1 MKLGKNKKANKKSK
15 TQQSANIDPKVQ
27 LSPEEL
33 AALESGDDEVL
44 RRYAE
49 RRIRANKKRQRKR
62 KQQKI
67 RRRALLVMILCL
79 VGMNAVFGARYVNNL
94 LKAGGTVL
102 DGDVPIVTTARSQL
116 GNYGG
121 DKFWKW
127 YGFDSH
133 VDWCACFVSWCA
145 DQNGLIDKG
154 KVPMSCYVPQQ
165 VNWFDDRGMYHEQGD
180 GYKPKAGDIIFF
192 DWEHDGS
199 VDHVGIVA
207 SVFRGKVYTIEGNS
221 GFTGKDEKKWKG
233 ICQRNGYDINSKDIY
248 GYGLIEKGSGKK

>member
-1 MKLGKNKKANKKSK
+1 MKSK
-15 TQQSANIDPKVQ
+15 KGKKKERQAQTSNSAMM
-27 LSPEEL
+27 LSEEEL
-33 AALESGDDEVL
+33 RALESGDDEVL

-49 RRIRANKKRQRKR
+49 RRIRAKRKAARKR
-62 KQQKI
+62 KQ
-67 RRRALLVMILCL
+67 RRLRRISMLVILICLGSMNMI
-79 VGMNAVFGARYVNNL
+79 FGARYVHNL
-94 LKAGGTVL
+94 LKVGGDVL
-102 DGDVPIVTTARSQL
+102 DGDAAMVLTAREQL

-145 DQNGLIDKG
+145 DQNGLIDAG
-154 KVPMSCYVPQQ
+154 KVPMSCYVPEQ
-165 VNWFDDRGMYHEQGD
+165 VAWFQNRDRYQ
-180 GYKPKAGDIIFF
+180 KPDNYTPKSGDIIFF

-221 GFTGKDEKKWKG
+221 GFTGKDKKKWKG
-233 ICQRNGYDINSKDIY
+233 DCRRNGYDLDSKDIF
-248 GYGLIEKGSGKK
+248 GYGLVETGSASS

>member
-1 MKLGKNKKANKKSK
+1 MFNIRKKRKKKK
-15 TQQSANIDPKVQ
+15 TAAPQVQ
-27 LSPEEL
+27 LTPEEL
-33 AALESGDDEVL
+33 QALESGDDEVM

-49 RRIRANKKRQRKR
+49 RRIRAARKAQRKR
-62 KQQKI
+62 KQQRI
-67 RRRALLVMILCL
+67 RRRSLTIIILCL
-79 VGMNAVFGARYVNNL
+79 IGMNLILGGRYVNNL

-102 DGDVPIVTTARSQL
+102 DGDVPMVETARTQL

-121 DKFWKW
+121 KKFWQW

-133 VDWCACFVSWCA
+133 VDWCACFISWCA
-145 DQNGLIDKG
+145 DQNGLIDDG

-165 VNWFDDRGMYHEQGD
+165 VNWFRDRDRYHEQGD
-180 GYKPKAGDIIFF
+180 GYTPKAGDIIFF

-199 VDHVGIVA
+199 VDHVGLVA

-233 ICQRNGYDINSKDIY
+233 ICKRNGYPIKSKDIF
-248 GYGLIEKGSGKK
+248 GYGLVEK